1 MIYFLIALHII
12 VSLALIVIVLLQHG
26 KGAEMGASFGS
37 GGSQSVFGAGG
48 GNTFMSKLTTSAA
61 IIFMLTS
68 LTLAYLGGKTGS
80 SSIMP
85 SKGVA
90 PKPAAMPGK
99 PAPGA
104 PAAPGSPM
112 GGAAPAQPATPAPQG
127 ATAPVQKAPP
137 AQSTPT
143 APAAA
148 KPAAPAP
155 QPAAPAPQK
164 KP

>member
-1 MIYFLIALHII
+1 MIYLLIALHVI
-12 VSLALIVIVLLQHG
+12 VSLALIVIVLLQSG

-85 SKGVA
+85 SKSA
-90 PKPAAMPGK
+90 ATKPAALPSK
-99 PAPGA
+99 PTAAPV
-104 PAAPGSPM
+104 APGSPVS
-112 GGAAPAQPATPAPQG
+112 GAAPAQKVS
-127 ATAPVQKAPP
+127 PVTT
-137 AQSTPT
+137 TPT
-143 APAAA
+143 APAAQ
-148 KPAAPAP
+148 PVAPAP
-155 QPAAPAPQK
+155 LK